1 MSQELLF
8 DFERRN
14 IFPSAYDDVLLTIDD
29 EHISILIPGGRVA
42 GMKPPASHGF
52 CVRFGL
58 LPVAL
63 HDVVTARDYFA
74 DGSSVARHV
83 AAIGVNHSKL
93 DSQDREAGHGLTSE
107 PMFSLPSKSWLH
119 SGSGQ
124 RGRRFCEPVSSEA
137 SASKFFLYL
146 LYQGR

>member
-1 MSQELLF
+1 MCEELLF

-14 IFPSAYDDVLLTIDD
+14 IFSSADDDVRHTIDYDD
-29 EHISILIPGGRVA
+29 ISILVPGGHVA

-52 CVRFGL
+52 GGRFGL
-58 LPVAL
+58 LPVAF
-63 HDVVTARDYFA
+63 HDVVSARDYFA

-83 AAIGVNHSKL
+83 APIGVNHSKL
-93 DSQDREAGHGLTSE
+93 DTQYCEPGHGLAGE
-107 PMFSLPSKSWLH
+107 AMFSLPSKSRLH

-124 RGRRFCEPVSSEA
+124 RGRRLWKPVSGEA

-146 LYQGR
+146 LHQGR